1 MHLPRD
7 TDETVDLDGTDTEA
21 PEQEAPWRNRV
32 SQGLKVWLPPAVGHL
47 NPRLEWSA
55 WKPRTPTVLIFR
67 MRTVPACHWGGYP
80 VTGGFRGVP
89 DPGDALGGDS
99 GIQALEDEEMDAIRG
114 ESPVSEIEERRIR
127 MANEY
132 LARMKRQIVT
142 AWDQPD
148 TANARHKGE
157 IRFSVDSR
165 GYLRTSRVH
174 LPSGHEPLDESALR
188 AVRAVERYRVPDSR
202 PSCASTIRAC
212 DSPIREHL

>member
-1 MHLPRD
+1 
-7 TDETVDLDGTDTEA
+7 
-21 PEQEAPWRNRV
+21 
-32 SQGLKVWLPPAVGHL
+32 
-47 NPRLEWSA
+47 
-55 WKPRTPTVLIFR
+55 
-67 MRTVPACHWGGYP
+67 
-80 VTGGFRGVP
+80 
-89 DPGDALGGDS
+89 
-99 GIQALEDEEMDAIRG
+99 MDAIRG

-188 AVRAVERYRVPDSR
+188 AVRAVERYRVPDS
-202 PSCASTIRAC
+202 PSIVRQYYQSLRFTYSGAPVNN
-212 DSPIREHL
+212 DQ

>member
-1 MHLPRD
+1 MERVETPDADGSDLPD
-7 TDETVDLDGTDTEA
+7 ADSASMSLGEDI
-21 PEQEAPWRNRV
+21 PSQEASEASP
-32 SQGLKVWLPPAVGHL
+32 
-47 NPRLEWSA
+47 
-55 WKPRTPTVLIFR
+55 I
-67 MRTVPACHWGGYP
+67 
-80 VTGGFRGVP
+80 
-89 DPGDALGGDS
+89 PGDALGGDS

-188 AVRAVERYRVPDSR
+188 AVRAVERYRVPDS
-202 PSCASTIRAC
+202 PSIV
-212 DSPIREHL
+212 REYYQSLRFTYSGAPVNNDQ